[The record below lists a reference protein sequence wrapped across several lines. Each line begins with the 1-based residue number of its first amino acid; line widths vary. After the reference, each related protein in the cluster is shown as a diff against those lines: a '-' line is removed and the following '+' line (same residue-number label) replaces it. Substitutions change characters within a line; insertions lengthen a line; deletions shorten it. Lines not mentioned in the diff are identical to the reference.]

1 MFDLIYN
8 GNQLQNPYLLDK
20 DTIRVE
26 RADNLPTDIARIAT
40 SSLSPKNIDV
50 TIIGA
55 VELPGVKKLKANT
68 PLLQAILSAGGL
80 KSPEANRHRIE
91 LIRLNRNGTISRM
104 RFKYDLSEGFQK
116 KKSPLMNGDLV
127 KIYPTNLARLS
138 KGIKV

>member
-1 MFDLIYN
+1 MTLN
-8 GNQLQNPYLLDK
+8 
-20 DTIRVE
+20 
-26 RADNLPTDIARIAT
+26 
-40 SSLSPKNIDV
+40 
-50 TIIGA
+50 GA

-80 KSPEANRHRIE
+80 KSPANRHRIE

-104 RFKYDLSEGFQK
+104 RFKYDLSEGISEE

-138 KGIKV
+138 KGIKGVTEPVTGIVNAITLYKIIEGN